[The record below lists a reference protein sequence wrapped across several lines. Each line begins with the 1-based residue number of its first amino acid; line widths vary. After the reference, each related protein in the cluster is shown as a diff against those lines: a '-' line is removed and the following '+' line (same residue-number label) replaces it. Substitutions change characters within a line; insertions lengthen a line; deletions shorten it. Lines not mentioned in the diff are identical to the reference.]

1 MAIKLLDI
9 SVLASAADDAERC
22 ELSEGRVGVG
32 SPNLL
37 PGSSAAGESSV
48 VCDEPGAE
56 HEQECTTRCCQ
67 LSQIAVGEYP
77 DRPMLGA
84 ADKHFITR
92 LRGTSPAIETPS
104 AIQLSPPMPP
114 LVLHALKRVRLRLA
128 IGRLEDDMQAGKQIG
143 PFILRGQ
150 WPRDNIACSVV
161 AFAPNLLSG
170 RRRPSRRWAPPPPRR
185 WRASSQHS
193 SSYTYSHCNRGAAR
207 PAWRRQPVMAIAP
220 SDLRGPAAQV
230 PGVNGKSLYI

>member
-32 SPNLL
+32 SPNLQ

-114 LVLHALKRVRLRLA
+114 LVLHALKRVR
-128 IGRLEDDMQAGKQIG
+128 
-143 PFILRGQ
+143 
-150 WPRDNIACSVV
+150 V
-161 AFAPNLLSG
+161 
-170 RRRPSRRWAPPPPRR
+170 
-185 WRASSQHS
+185 
-193 SSYTYSHCNRGAAR
+193 AAR
-207 PAWRRQPVMAIAP
+207 VAGAGRAALDFGHGFFDSP
-220 SDLRGPAAQV
+220 SVLLDVQARAC
-230 PGVNGKSLYI
+230 I

>member
-32 SPNLL
+32 SPNLQ

-114 LVLHALKRVRLRLA
+114 LVLHALKRVRLRLVWQVLGVLRSTLGMDSSTVLPYYSMCKRVHA
-128 IGRLEDDMQAGKQIG
+128 FDGR
-143 PFILRGQ
+143 
-150 WPRDNIACSVV
+150 N
-161 AFAPNLLSG
+161 G
-170 RRRPSRRWAPPPPRR
+170 R
-185 WRASSQHS
+185 
-193 SSYTYSHCNRGAAR
+193 
-207 PAWRRQPVMAIAP
+207 
-220 SDLRGPAAQV
+220 
-230 PGVNGKSLYI
+230 